1 MTSKRRA
8 RTAARI
14 ALLAMLVHAATAQG
28 KAVNDSQQRLWDP
41 GSTLRICVVPP
52 ATAAGQAAAA
62 PWTALIPGIVADWG
76 RADANLHLKVE
87 LCGSGCSEGDCSDP
101 CKQPQQVRIA
111 YSGDTASRTLRGTE
125 ALDSRT
131 TDKGC
136 PTLRFSI
143 DQLKKAGD
151 DWGRGLLLH
160 EIGHALG
167 LVHEHQR
174 AGDCTVN
181 PRAQRA
187 LAGLPAEPTTT
198 LSADVD
204 RNFVPVEPRLLP
216 GVGFQPDSVMTY
228 AFPASLNAEL
238 SSDPT
243 LNAALTACLAERP
256 VKSLS
261 EHDRAVLRAAYPATP
276 NPATPNRRAARPA
289 K

>member
-1 MTSKRRA
+1 MTDRA
-8 RTAARI
+8 GCAFVHL
-14 ALLAMLVHAATAQG
+14 ALLAMLIHAAPAQG
-28 KAVNDSQQRLWDP
+28 KALVEQAQSLWDP

-52 ATAAGQAAAA
+52 PGGLQATATH
-62 PWTALIPGIVADWG
+62 WTNLIPGVVTDWG
-76 RADANLHLKVE
+76 RAGANLTLKLE
-87 LCGSGCSEGDCSDP
+87 LCGSGCGEGDCADP

-125 ALDSRT
+125 ALGSSS

-136 PTLRFSI
+136 PTLRLSI
-143 DQLKKAGD
+143 NQLKKAGD
-151 DWGRGLLLH
+151 DVGRGLLLH
-160 EIGHALG
+160 EFGHALG

-174 AGDCTVN
+174 AGDCTVS

-216 GVGFQPDSVMTY
+216 GVGFQANSVMTY
-228 AFPASLNAEL
+228 AFPDLLRPEL

-256 VKSLS
+256 VSGLS

-276 NPATPNRRAARPA
+276 NPRAPRPG